1 MAILESPEDH
11 RKFPRLAAGI
21 HVRFRGASLRKP
33 EREYLEGVAENVSLG
48 GMFIATPRPLRE
60 GSLITL
66 EFDRPAVAG
75 WRPVRAKALVCWR
88 RRWRNPRGMGI
99 RFVELEG
106 LGPLPLAVWLETI
119 LAGDPADSDGTTE
132 VFPVFG

>member
-1 MAILESPEDH
+1 MAILESHEDQ

-21 HVRFRGASLRKP
+21 RVRFRGASLRKA

-48 GMFIATPRPLRE
+48 GMFIATPRPPRE

-66 EFDRPAVAG
+66 EFDRPAFAG
-75 WRPVRAKALVCWR
+75 GRPVRAKALVCWR
-88 RRWRNPRGMGI
+88 RRWRQPRGIGI

-106 LGPLPLAVWLETI
+106 LGPLPIAVWLEEI
-119 LAGDPADSDGTTE
+119 LAADPMETE
-132 VFPVFG
+132 GATQVFPVFG

>member
-1 MAILESPEDH
+1 MAILESPEDE

-21 HVRFRGASLRKP
+21 HVRFRGASLRKT

-48 GMFIATPRPLRE
+48 GMFIATPQPPRE

-66 EFDRPAVAG
+66 EFDRPAVTG
-75 WRPVRAKALVCWR
+75 GRPVRAKALVCWR
-88 RRWRNPRGMGI
+88 RRWRQPRGMGI
-99 RFVELEG
+99 RFVEFEG
-106 LGPLPLAVWLETI
+106 LGELPLAVWLEEVLAAD
-119 LAGDPADSDGTTE
+119 LAGSESTTQ

>member
-1 MAILESPEDH
+1 MAILESREDQ

-21 HVRFRGASLRKP
+21 RIRFRGAALRKAD
-33 EREYLEGVAENVSLG
+33 REYLEGVAENVSLG
-48 GMFIATPRPLRE
+48 GMFIATSRPPRE
-60 GSLITL
+60 GSLISL

-75 WRPVRAKALVCWR
+75 GRPVRAKALVCWR
-88 RRWRNPRGMGI
+88 RRWRQPRGMGI

-106 LGPLPLAVWLETI
+106 LGPLPIAVWLEEV
-119 LAGDPADSDGTTE
+119 LAGEAAGTEGTTE